1 MITIDPAAGAVILI
15 ATSAAAGYALAKYP
29 ELPGILQRSVRQ
41 AKERLDAAREDG
53 IPAELQALYDS
64 AYAAVLAFESALE
77 DDRITWRELR
87 EIGVHA
93 VRLGRLVLS
102 ELGR

>member
-1 MITIDPAAGAVILI
+1 MDALIAHIILI
-15 ATSAAAGYALAKYP
+15 AASAAAGCAIAKYP
-29 ELPGILQRSVRQ
+29 ELPGLLRRSVRKV
-41 AKERLDAAREDG
+41 KERLDGAREDG
-53 IPAELQALYDS
+53 IPAELQALFDG
-64 AYAAVLAFESALE
+64 AYAAVLAFENALE